1 MICGGKDQ
9 ELARCNMGIGIPGF
23 SMRKFQ
29 QDTKRISLRV

>member
-9 ELARCNMGIGIPGF
+9 ESAECNLGIGILGF

-29 QDTKRISLRV
+29 QGIKRIL